1 MMEAE
6 KGNRMINA
14 IVALK
19 VDRRRIQEVAE
30 RVADLR
36 HVSEVY
42 SVSGRWDLIAMVRA
56 PDTEALAGIVTGE
69 LLKMEVILDSE
80 TMLAFRA
87 HSRHDLDAIF
97 SIGSP

>member
-1 MMEAE
+1 
-6 KGNRMINA
+6 MITA
-14 IVALK
+14 LVALK
-19 VDRRRIQEVAE
+19 VDRRRVNEVAA

-56 PDTEALAGIVTGE
+56 PDSDAMAGVVTGE
-69 LLKMEVILDSE
+69 MLKIEGILDSE

-87 HSRHDLDAIF
+87 YSRHDLEAMF